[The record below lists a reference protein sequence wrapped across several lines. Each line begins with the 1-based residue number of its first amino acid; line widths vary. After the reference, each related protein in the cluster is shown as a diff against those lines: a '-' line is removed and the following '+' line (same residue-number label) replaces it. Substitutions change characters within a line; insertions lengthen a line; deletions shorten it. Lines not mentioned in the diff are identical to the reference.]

1 MKRRKVWTLVMALT
15 MVSAPVWGA
24 QRPSPPGLGLRG
36 WGPRV
41 GLAEDPDQV
50 VGGVHFDLGDIV
62 DRVRFV
68 PNFELGVGDDFTAV
82 SGTAPV
88 HYLFRVNAN
97 VQPYAGGGLTLA
109 WFDRDDDAPG
119 RGDDDEVE
127 LGVKAIG
134 GVQWRLRSGNDFF
147 LELNLGFGDI
157 HDIQALAGWT
167 F

>member
-1 MKRRKVWTLVMALT
+1 MTRKKTWMLVLALSIL
-15 MVSAPVWGA
+15 SAPAWGA
-24 QRPSPPGLGLRG
+24 QQSSSTGLRLRG

-41 GLAEDPDQV
+41 GLADSPDQV

-62 DRVRFV
+62 DRLRFE
-68 PNFELGVGDDFTAV
+68 PNFELGVGDDFTTL

-88 HYLFRVNAN
+88 HYLFPVNAN
-97 VQPYAGGGLTLA
+97 VQPYAGGGVTLA
-109 WFDRDDDAPG
+109 WFNHDDGPG
-119 RGDDDEVE
+119 RGDDDDVE

-157 HDIQALAGWT
+157 HDVQAMAGWT